1 MASEHPVEVVVVD
14 DGSSDG
20 TARIV
25 EELRLPNVRVVRQL
39 NAGKPAALN
48 RGVANARHDIV
59 VMMDGDTVFE
69 PATVGELVQPF
80 ADLSVGAVA

>member
-1 MASEHPVEVVVVD
+1 MASDHPVEVIVVD

-25 EELRLPNVRVVRQL
+25 EAMGLPNVRVIRQL

-48 RGVANARHDIV
+48 RGL
-59 VMMDGDTVFE
+59 
-69 PATVGELVQPF
+69 ATPVTT
-80 ADLSVGAVA
+80 SS